1 MSKPPALQIPLPV
14 MVAVFNQKG
23 GVAKTTTA
31 CNLAVCLTAFG
42 YRVLL
47 VDLDTQGNATS
58 SFGFSPLPAS
68 GAFEVITGRAKIA
81 EVALDTAYEGLWLL
95 PATMSLRDNDHL
107 LAHAGRRRGV
117 LETRLAETG
126 VEVVIVD
133 CPPALA
139 AATATALASASAVLM
154 PVRPDPFAHE
164 GLVNTWYEI
173 KRIRESVN
181 MQLGVAGILLTM
193 SGSEAT
199 GDDVAQVIRAE
210 FGEQVYAVEIAT
222 DAKVAEAAQLS
233 LPVAVLDPDGLAGRA
248 YVDAAQELL
257 NRLERQ
263 NRPGTHLRPAL
274 GRDEALNRLR
284 EWRAITHAALLRMPS
299 SAEGWAKRASRAS
312 GDGNDDDDDDGD
324 EDDYFGVVAPPKP
337 PSSGRRIGLW
347 PILAALALGMGIEAM
362 TGLLRNL
369 VRMLP

>member
-1 MSKPPALQIPLPV
+1 MTTALDVAPPV

-31 CNLAVCLTAFG
+31 CNLAICLTAFG

-58 SFGFSPLPAS
+58 SFGVSPLPSS
-68 GAFEVITGRAKIA
+68 GAFEVITGRARVA
-81 EVALDTAYEGLWLL
+81 DVALDTAYEGLWLL

-107 LAHAGRRRGV
+107 LAHAGRRRGL

-126 VEVVIVD
+126 VDLVIVD

-173 KRIRESVN
+173 KRIREAVN
-181 MQLGVAGILLTM
+181 GQLGSAGILLTM
-193 SGSEAT
+193 AGSEAT
-199 GDDVAQVIRAE
+199 GDDVGRVIRAE
-210 FGEQVYAVEIAT
+210 FGEQVYGVEINT
-222 DAKVAEAAQLS
+222 DPKVAEAAQMA

-248 YVDAAQELL
+248 YVDATLELL
-257 NRLERQ
+257 LRLDRQ
-263 NRPGTHLRPAL
+263 NRPGTRLRPAL

-284 EWRAITHAALLRMPS
+284 EWRATTHAALLRMPTDG
-299 SAEGWAKRASRAS
+299 EGWARRGRKT
-312 GDGNDDDDDDGD
+312 GTDED
-324 EDDYFGVVAPPKP
+324 EDDEDDTYFGPVPRPESRPPGR
-337 PSSGRRIGLW
+337 SGMAGPML
-347 PILAALALGMGIEAM
+347 ALAGGLIAGMALEAWTGVLRRLLG
-362 TGLLRNL
+362 
-369 VRMLP
+369 